1 MRDMYNLD
9 STLKIAKGY
18 RYRRKNTKLF
28 NQSFQHSNYFN
39 LVFSLYILLLFE
51 KLCVFYR
58 PDIAL
63 RRLIQK
69 AFMSL

>member
-9 STLKIAKGY
+9 STVEITKGY
-18 RYRRKNTKLF
+18 SYRRKNTKIF
-28 NQSFQHSNYFN
+28 NQSFQHSDYLNF
-39 LVFSLYILLLFE
+39 LFSFYILLLFE
-51 KLCVFYR
+51 ILCIFYI

-69 AFMSL
+69 VFLSL